1 LLLTDGPP
9 PFAAGDAKI
18 AIDGLLK
25 DRPEGVSIS
34 AARNDNEGLKGLF
47 AGIQA
52 AEEKQPEIR
61 ENLTVAEKQG
71 ELAQADDNESRVE
84 DVGEEARRDLEAIK
98 AQEERW
104 ETEDEEERA
113 RQKAEDEERDRR
125 EKERL
130 EREAKEAADEEKRQK
145 VQLEARRR
153 AALRRLTICP
163 AGFSWYKCP
172 GGYRCG
178 GGTHFVSDA
187 TVDAH
192 TAL

>member
-1 LLLTDGPP
+1 MPKPMTMSEGSRTLVRRLVGISKLHRLHRLHILTH
-9 PFAAGDAKI
+9 
-18 AIDGLLK
+18 
-25 DRPEGVSIS
+25 V
-34 AARNDNEGLKGLF
+34 
-47 AGIQA
+47 
-52 AEEKQPEIR
+52 
-61 ENLTVAEKQG
+61 LT
-71 ELAQADDNESRVE
+71 LTYL
-84 DVGEEARRDLEAIK
+84 GEEARRDLDAIK
-98 AQEERW
+98 AQEEQW

-113 RQKAEDEERDRR
+113 RKKAEDDERDRR

-178 GGTHFVSDA
+178 GGTHFVTDA

-192 TAL
+192 L